1 VVPVFQCLSTCLMYR
16 RSTEVLLAVV
26 LFGLAASTALIL
38 SAPIVI
44 SIKFLLIISV
54 HYNTWRSWELGPPY
68 NAVRGNF
75 SPVVLKRN
83 LLQAWSIE
91 QISFD
96 PGSGLSELNNEREHF
111 VWMWE
116 ENLSVFKQEGFVATL
131 QKSPAIAYSSV
142 SLPTKIASD
151 RWRSN
156 LP

>member
-1 VVPVFQCLSTCLMYR
+1 MENNVENIQADIRVWRINKTQVVVHKWCQFFQCLLICLMYR
-16 RSTEVLLAVV
+16 RWTEVLLAVV
-26 LFGLAASTALIL
+26 PFSLAASTALTL

-96 PGSGLSELNNEREHF
+96 PGSGLSELNNERKHF

-116 ENLSVFKQEGFVATL
+116 ENLSV
-131 QKSPAIAYSSV
+131 
-142 SLPTKIASD
+142 
-151 RWRSN
+151 
-156 LP
+156 